1 MPSAKLIDV
10 HGYISPDVFACMEE
24 TRLAMRRVS
33 KSRFVEDAIVEK
45 LMRMG
50 KYPPQ
55 PLAHDGHRRK
65 KTAA

>member
-1 MPSAKLIDV
+1 MPSIKLIDV

-24 TRLAMRRVS
+24 ARQAMRRVS

-45 LMRMG
+45 LERMG
-50 KYPPQ
+50 KYPP
-55 PLAHDGHRRK
+55 PTLAHEGHRRK